1 MLIDYSNNDDS
12 GVYRIDNKNILVQS
26 LDFIT
31 PVVDDLYIYGQIA
44 AANSLSDVFAKGAK
58 ALTAMSILMWDK
70 EHLDSNDIY
79 EILQGGLDKLIES
92 NCALVGGHSVIDIEQ
107 KYGLSVTGLVEDG
120 IFWAN
125 NTAKVGDSII
135 ITKPIGSGI
144 LINSLKNKNL
154 EFNKSLDFINS
165 MRTLNLKASLEAKKF
180 RINACT
186 DITGYGLLG
195 HLNEMINESISI
207 NVYSSEVPL
216 FEGVLNLV
224 ENTPMG
230 SRKNKSYLEKFVL
243 NTCNYANDI
252 VFYDAQT
259 SGGLLLAL
267 DSKAADALVKNLKNS
282 GVEAKIIAECI
293 PKSEFNIY
301 LK

>member
-107 KYGLSVTGLVEDG
+107 KYGLSITGLVNDG

-125 NTAKVGDSII
+125 NTARVGDEII

-165 MRTLNLKASLEAKKF
+165 MRTLNLKASLEAKNFK
-180 RINACT
+180 INACT

-216 FEGVLNLV
+216 FERVLEFL
-224 ENTPMG
+224 ENAPQG
-230 SRKNKSYLEKFVL
+230 SRKNKSYLEKFVS
-243 NTCNYANDI
+243 NTCNLDDI

>member
-107 KYGLSVTGLVEDG
+107 KYGLSITGLVNDG

-125 NTAKVGDSII
+125 NTARVGDEII

-216 FEGVLNLV
+216 FERVLEFL
-224 ENTPMG
+224 ENAPQG
-230 SRKNKSYLEKFVL
+230 SRKNKSYLEKFVS
-243 NTCNYANDI
+243 NTCNLDDI

>member
-12 GVYRIDNKNILVQS
+12 GVYKIDSKNILVQS

-44 AANSLSDVFAKGAK
+44 AANSLSDVFAKGAR

-79 EILQGGLDKLIES
+79 EVLQGSLDKLIES
-92 NCALVGGHSVIDIEQ
+92 NCALIGGHSVIDIEQ

-120 IFWAN
+120 IFWPN
-125 NTAKVGDSII
+125 NSAKVGDSII

-144 LINSLKNKNL
+144 LINSLKNNNL

-165 MRTLNLKASLEAKKF
+165 MRTLNLKASLEAKNFK
-180 RINACT
+180 INACT

-207 NVYSSEVPL
+207 NVYSHMVPL

-224 ENTPMG
+224 ENAPMG
-230 SRKNKSYLEKFVL
+230 SHRNKSYLQKFVS
-243 NTCNYANDI
+243 NTCDINDI

-259 SGGLLLAL
+259 SGGLLIAL
-267 DSKAADALVKNLKNS
+267 NSKDAKDLLNNLNDNGIK
-282 GVEAKIIAECI
+282 AYIIAECI
-293 PKSEFNIY
+293 PKGEFNIY